1 MTDMRSSS
9 SGAGSSGH
17 SFGTRAVT
25 AMFDSRSDAED
36 AVDAL
41 IEAGF
46 SRSDVRLVPGH
57 EKDAD
62 TGDSLTGSTGSGSST
77 MGSSTS
83 GYTSGSDTSYRG
95 HEEGR
100 GFWESLSDFFFPD
113 EDRYSYAEGLRR
125 GGYLVT
131 VNTTESNHDQA
142 VDILDDEG
150 TIDLDEREDEWRT
163 QGWGGYSGSSDT
175 GAGSM
180 GSTSTT
186 TPGVGYTGVGTSG
199 SSGSAMDTSSAGST
213 RLGSGTGTGMGSPN
227 AGTIGSDDT
236 GAAES
241 SGGYGRSSIP
251 DAGEGAG
258 TTGLGSSSGLG
269 STQRDRS
276 GMDKSGDWATSRGAD
291 RESEE
296 VIPLAE
302 ERLNVGK
309 REVGGG
315 RVRVRSYVVER
326 PVEEQVSLRRE
337 HVDVQRRPV
346 DRAMG
351 AGEDAFRERT
361 VEMNERSEQPV
372 VSKDARI
379 REEVSL
385 RKNVD
390 TQNQTISDTVR
401 RTEVEVE
408 DERSKSDDASRR
420 RS

>member
-9 SGAGSSGH
+9 SGSGSSGR

-36 AVDAL
+36 AIEAL
-41 IEAGF
+41 VEAGF
-46 SRSDVRLVPGH
+46 SREDVRLVPGY
-57 EKDAD
+57 EKDSD
-62 TGDSLTGSTGSGSST
+62 VSGS
-77 MGSSTS
+77 GSSTS
-83 GYTSGSDTSYRG
+83 GYTGSGSATSSRSDTSSRG

-100 GFWESLSDFFFPD
+100 GFWESLSDFFFPE

-131 VNTTESNHDQA
+131 VNTTEANHDQA

-150 TIDLDEREDEWRT
+150 TIDLDEREDQWRS

-175 GAGSM
+175 GVGSV

-186 TPGVGYTGVGTSG
+186 TPGVGYTGAGTG
-199 SSGSAMDTSSAGST
+199 GGAGS
-213 RLGSGTGTGMGSPN
+213 GMGMGSRS
-227 AGTIGSDDT
+227 GSTLRPDDT
-236 GAAES
+236 GAPAT
-241 SGGYGRSSIP
+241 SGGYGRSSVP
-251 DAGEGAG
+251 ETRESGLAG
-258 TTGLGSSSGLG
+258 T
-269 STQRDRS
+269 QRERS
-276 GMDKSGDWATSRGAD
+276 GMDKSGDWATSRGSD
-291 RESEE
+291 REGEQ

-302 ERLNVGK
+302 EQLNVGK

-346 DRAMG
+346 DRALG
-351 AGEDAFRERT
+351 AGEDAFKDRT

-379 REEVSL
+379 REEVVL
-385 RKNVD
+385 RKDVGSENRTV
-390 TQNQTISDTVR
+390 SDTVR
-401 RTEVEVE
+401 RTEVEV
-408 DERSKSDDASRR
+408 DDQRSKTDDASRR